1 MALPAAW
8 TKHPSTWPTENPGHS
23 NLGLWACL
31 IKSRDVLD
39 GLGHSD
45 LFPQPLDK
53 HHESL
58 PPIRGN
64 TSSPGSFFVS
74 RCAATP
80 EHAGVRH
87 WLGARQP
94 EPGSGHSTEL
104 PAEALRGRLLIT
116 QPPDVTLNGH
126 PARLSPGARI
136 RGHNNLLLLSGSL
149 AGKEQLVNYTRE
161 SNGLIHE
168 IWILSEAEAQV
179 PRNGLPL
186 IGTLI
191 PGTRT
196 ETVKVDDGRTPFDQ
210 LPVFKP

>member
-1 MALPAAW
+1 MVLAIQ
-8 TKHPSTWPTENPGHS
+8 TSFHS
-23 NLGLWACL
+23 LWINTMNRCHLSGETPRPLAPFLFRVVQQLLSMLACVTGLGLGNLSQAQGTQR
-31 IKSRDVLD
+31 S
-39 GLGHSD
+39 
-45 LFPQPLDK
+45 FPP
-53 HHESL
+53 
-58 PPIRGN
+58 
-64 TSSPGSFFVS
+64 
-74 RCAATP
+74 
-80 EHAGVRH
+80 
-87 WLGARQP
+87 
-94 EPGSGHSTEL
+94 
-104 PAEALRGRLLIT
+104 EALRGRLLIT